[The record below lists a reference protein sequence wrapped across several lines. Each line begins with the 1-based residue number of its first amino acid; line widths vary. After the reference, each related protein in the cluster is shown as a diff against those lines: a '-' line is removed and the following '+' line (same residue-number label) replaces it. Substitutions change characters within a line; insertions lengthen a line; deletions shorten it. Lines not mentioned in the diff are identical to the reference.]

1 MHIIKF
7 DYSFHKG
14 EKIPIIPILLKG
26 RQGWNK
32 IWAFVDSG
40 ATFTIFGSK
49 VAEWLGLNVSEGRKT
64 MVVVGDG
71 GFIPVYLHRVGMK
84 IENFEL
90 QALVG
95 FSDKL
100 GVGFNLLGR
109 KDVFETFKVCFDDLN
124 KVVTLEVLPKG
135 ECSEKTGE

>member
-14 EKIPIIPILLKG
+14 EKVPIIPILLKG
-26 RQGWNK
+26 GQNWNK

-40 ATFTIFGSK
+40 ATFSIFGYK
-49 VAEWLGLNVSEGRKT
+49 VAEWLELNIYEGRKI

-84 IENFEL
+84 IEEFEL

-124 KVVTLEVLPKG
+124 NVVTLEALPKREG
-135 ECSEKTGE
+135 FEKNR